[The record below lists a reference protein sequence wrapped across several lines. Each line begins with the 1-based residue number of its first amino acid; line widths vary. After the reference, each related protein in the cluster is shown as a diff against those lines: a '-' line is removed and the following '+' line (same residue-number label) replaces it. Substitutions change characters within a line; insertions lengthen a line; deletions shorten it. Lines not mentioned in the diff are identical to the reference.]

1 MDNTQLS
8 AWLQRGHRAL
18 HDTFPPRTRKR
29 FAALMLD
36 YELWNPQR
44 LTLESAEARVG
55 DCLNPQGGGGQS
67 FKVSE
72 LWLWMRESGHHALFD
87 AMADDLGK
95 RVEDIPTEARQQQLL
110 TRIDAKLSTIKAELD
125 DLQVFREQVA
135 GVLAVDPSTPVPP
148 GKPVRFSRYDD
159 KTREAF

>member
-8 AWLQRGHRAL
+8 AWLTRGHRAL
-18 HDTFPPRTRKR
+18 QDTIPARTRKQ
-29 FAALMLD
+29 FAAMMLD
-36 YELWNPQR
+36 YELWTPQR
-44 LTLESAEARVG
+44 LSLDSAVARVG

-95 RVEDIPTEARQQQLL
+95 HVEDIPTEARQQQLL

-135 GVLAVDPSTPVPP
+135 GVLTVDPSTPTPP
-148 GKPVRFSRYDD
+148 GKPVRFSRY
-159 KTREAF
+159 EPEGSAF